1 MAAGCANA
9 TVGELQEMKND
20 LARHEEVLETVSA
33 FAAQLHEHMQTRT
46 DREGVTQAPAVAQA
60 CGEIAGVYCH
70 HTCLLQTS
78 VFRPSLFSPCLV
90 LSPSYTGCDLG
101 NTSGGGTERL
111 YRALPF
117 WVNL

>member
-60 CGEIAGVYCH
+60 CGEIAG
-70 HTCLLQTS
+70 L
-78 VFRPSLFSPCLV
+78 RLV
-90 LSPSYTGCDLG
+90 AVAQQQG
-101 NTSGGGTERL
+101 NTRRTLYAALSHHLKLASDDVAIAHVASVLKHLPLLGT
-111 YRALPF
+111 AK
-117 WVNL
+117 